1 MAIKQSGCWM
11 KISLSRIPLRYI
23 GSALWVSK
31 FTFAQGKLHMGRAL
45 PEIELQAMSI
55 QSLRPTYNNMQ
66 I

>member
-1 MAIKQSGCWM
+1 M